1 MEAAA
6 GPASTLVSDH
16 RPVVLHLLGCQPA
29 AVGRGLPRVRLAFLA
44 DSAALA
50 EFEAWLAP
58 KVAAAPTADDAL
70 LVWWPL
76 FKADLAAECRSRHR
90 AARDA
95 AKAASLAE
103 GMLAS
108 LYASLDRG
116 GSQLPLLGVA
126 RAQRAAA
133 EASATAHAAASLRR
147 RQAWVHAGERPSPVL
162 TRVLAPPKDQRLV
175 AGLLAPDGTLV
186 SDPTAMPAVAAAF
199 WASVSAAPQP
209 NPAAEAAVLAALAPS
224 PRVSPQDATSLGDP
238 EVSLEE
244 VERAVGSSPSGRSPG
259 PDGIPAELYR
269 KLGEV
274 FRPLL
279 RRLFSAIGRLSDAPA
294 AFTDGAI
301 TMIHKAGPKAVVA
314 NYRPITLLNSDYR
327 LLARVLAARLQRVL
341 GGVIDP
347 VQTAFLTGRRIGEN
361 LLLLQ
366 GLPSWLRRQRPAA
379 GAVVVL
385 CDFAKAYDTVSR
397 AFLLRVMARLG
408 VGGPFLGW
416 TATLLRH
423 TRACAVVNGYASQ
436 PVCFQAGV
444 RQGCP
449 LAPLLYLFVGQAL
462 LYWWR
467 ARGVGIPGPGGRP
480 LTALQYADDALALL
494 PSVAALPAFLGSMD
508 VFGDACG
515 QRLQPPKVKLLLMGT
530 AAPAPGSPLPPSS
543 ATAGLPAVAE
553 AVVLGVVVAAVP
565 PLQPSAGVAVWP
577 SRRQQVLDAFGR
589 AARFS
594 LSAFGRG
601 FASAGYGV
609 SRLLYHA
616 ELSNLPP
623 AADLVTMLRVTAR
636 LVDRGQGDRLGQSR
650 VFPGVAGWLLPGAP
664 ATGGF
669 GCLPWLEHVTARH
682 AWWAAE
688 LACVAG
694 PTTVSPPPPW
704 AATLADL
711 FATCVVAAH
720 PRVPPSRAHTLM
732 LFTCPA
738 RAVDAPPLGPL
749 GDTWPL
755 ACSHLPD
762 PLPRLLRA
770 ARALPRLVDVVE
782 RDAPLQLG
790 DWCLAAPL
798 WGNPLLLSQGAGL
811 EYDFLDVACLPGDV
825 ETLGD
830 VFWLLSLLA
839 RQPTVLPATFYN
851 THFSPHVAFRVRDH
865 AVTRLRGLLAA
876 VPGAWVTA
884 ARVAL
889 SWRPVDPRPR
899 PAAAWS
905 VILPRLGWL
914 WEVTA
919 ASPPKGVALLCGLT
933 VRAATWLLLCAPG
946 GLHARRAERL
956 AAFALAAGRPASA
969 EPVLQAFAL
978 LWRVRWDNKRKE
990 VFWRLA
996 YDGLP
1001 TAVRCHFPDCS
1012 CPCGAPRADREHH
1025 FWDCTVAAAVVQEVE
1040 AAAAGVGRPLLTPL
1054 QRHHVW
1060 LAIAPTGVNAGV
1072 WAVVVLAVVTA
1083 MEQGR
1088 RTLVAQRLAGASAGP
1103 ALAAVA
1109 ARRAIRRF
1117 WEALYDFAALRELP
1131 PRGGGAPLD
1140 GAHPFLCLHGGS
1152 VPGVRVHRP

>member
-1 MEAAA
+1 M
-6 GPASTLVSDH
+6 
-16 RPVVLHLLGCQPA
+16 
-29 AVGRGLPRVRLAFLA
+29 
-44 DSAALA
+44 
-50 EFEAWLAP
+50 
-58 KVAAAPTADDAL
+58 
-70 LVWWPL
+70 
-76 FKADLAAECRSRHR
+76 
-90 AARDA
+90 
-95 AKAASLAE
+95 
-103 GMLAS
+103 
-108 LYASLDRG
+108 
-116 GSQLPLLGVA
+116 
-126 RAQRAAA
+126 
-133 EASATAHAAASLRR
+133 SLRR
-147 RQAWVHAGERPSPVL
+147 GR
-162 TRVLAPPKDQRLV
+162 TR
-175 AGLLAPDGTLV
+175 
-186 SDPTAMPAVAAAF
+186 SCC
-199 WASVSAAPQP
+199 S
-209 NPAAEAAVLAALAPS
+209 
-224 PRVSPQDATSLGDP
+224 
-238 EVSLEE
+238 
-244 VERAVGSSPSGRSPG
+244 
-259 PDGIPAELYR
+259 
-269 KLGEV
+269 
-274 FRPLL
+274 
-279 RRLFSAIGRLSDAPA
+279 
-294 AFTDGAI
+294 
-301 TMIHKAGPKAVVA
+301 H
-314 NYRPITLLNSDYR
+314 
-327 LLARVLAARLQRVL
+327 
-341 GGVIDP
+341 
-347 VQTAFLTGRRIGEN
+347 
-361 LLLLQ
+361 
-366 GLPSWLRRQRPAA
+366 
-379 GAVVVL
+379 
-385 CDFAKAYDTVSR
+385 
-397 AFLLRVMARLG
+397 
-408 VGGPFLGW
+408 
-416 TATLLRH
+416 
-423 TRACAVVNGYASQ
+423 
-436 PVCFQAGV
+436 
-444 RQGCP
+444 
-449 LAPLLYLFVGQAL
+449 
-462 LYWWR
+462 
-467 ARGVGIPGPGGRP
+467 
-480 LTALQYADDALALL
+480 
-494 PSVAALPAFLGSMD
+494 ALP
-508 VFGDACG
+508 
-515 QRLQPPKVKLLLMGT
+515 
-530 AAPAPGSPLPPSS
+530 
-543 ATAGLPAVAE
+543 
-553 AVVLGVVVAAVP
+553 
-565 PLQPSAGVAVWP
+565 
-577 SRRQQVLDAFGR
+577 GR
-589 AARFS
+589 WT
-594 LSAFGRG
+594 
-601 FASAGYGV
+601 
-609 SRLLYHA
+609 
-616 ELSNLPP
+616 P
-623 AADLVTMLRVTAR
+623 
-636 LVDRGQGDRLGQSR
+636 
-650 VFPGVAGWLLPGAP
+650 
-664 ATGGF
+664 
-669 GCLPWLEHVTARH
+669 
-682 AWWAAE
+682 
-688 LACVAG
+688 
-694 PTTVSPPPPW
+694 
-704 AATLADL
+704 
-711 FATCVVAAH
+711 
-720 PRVPPSRAHTLM
+720 
-732 LFTCPA
+732 
-738 RAVDAPPLGPL
+738 PPLGPL

-782 RDAPLQLG
+782 CDAPLQLG

-811 EYDFLDVACLPGDV
+811 EYDFLDVACLPGEV

-851 THFSPHVAFRVRDH
+851 AHFSPHVAFRVRDH

-919 ASPPKGVALLCGLT
+919 VSPPKGVALLCGLT

-1054 QRHHVW
+1054 QRHQVW

-1109 ARRAIRRF
+1109 ARRAVRRF